1 MTNGNDTHFLLI
13 FHQTLV
19 SKFLTSGG
27 FLAEK
32 YGGKW
37 FLWFG
42 TLVTSVFT
50 LLTPPAA
57 KLGTTALIAVR
68 IIEGLGEVII

>member
-1 MTNGNDTHFLLI
+1 M
-13 FHQTLV
+13 
-19 SKFLTSGG
+19 
-27 FLAEK
+27 AEK

-68 IIEGLGEVII
+68 IIEGLGEVNIPTYGFIFGEAQT

>member
-1 MTNGNDTHFLLI
+1 M
-13 FHQTLV
+13 
-19 SKFLTSGG
+19 
-27 FLAEK
+27 AEK
-32 YGGKW
+32 YGGMW

-57 KLGTTALIAVR
+57 KFSTTSLITVR
-68 IIEGLGEVII
+68 IIEGLGEVSKVTRC